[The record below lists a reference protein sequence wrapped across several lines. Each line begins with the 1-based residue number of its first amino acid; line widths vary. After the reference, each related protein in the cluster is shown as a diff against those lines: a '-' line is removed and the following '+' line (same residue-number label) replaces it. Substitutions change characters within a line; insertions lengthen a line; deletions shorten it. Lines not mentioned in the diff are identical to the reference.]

1 MPHLPRRHP
10 IVTGALLALTV
21 VIAAACGSDGDS
33 AARTPSRTPEPT
45 ATSVPTATADPS
57 AVVLS
62 WTRSGGIAGFCDG
75 LLLTAGHRVTLGT
88 CEDPPMSSPDGD
100 LASNA
105 SIVEFETWRETFA
118 SFEVEWDDGP
128 DVADGIAIS
137 VSFVG
142 RGSDVATEDEQREIA
157 DFAARLFT
165 ETASAGLRA
174 ASRAIEPIN

>member
-1 MPHLPRRHP
+1 MPYPPRRHARA
-10 IVTGALLALTV
+10 IGALLLLAIALAV
-21 VIAAACGSDGDS
+21 ACGDDGNS
-33 AARTPSRTPEPT
+33 PAPTPSRTPEPT
-45 ATSVPTATADPS
+45 ATPSATADPTS
-57 AVVLS
+57 VVLS
-62 WTRSGGIAGFCDG
+62 WTRSGGIAGFCDS

-105 SIVEFETWRETFA
+105 SIVEFETWRSTFA

-137 VSFVG
+137 VSFIG
-142 RGSDVATEDEQREIA
+142 RGADVATEDEQREIA

-174 ASRAIEPIN
+174 ASLAIEPAD

>member
-1 MPHLPRRHP
+1 MPHRPRRRP
-10 IVTGALLALTV
+10 FAVGALLLVALL
-21 VIAAACGSDGDS
+21 AACGNEGD
-33 AARTPSRTPEPT
+33 TPSPTSSRTPEPT
-45 ATSVPTATADPS
+45 RTPVATTTVDPT

-62 WTRSGGIAGFCDG
+62 WTRAGGIAGFCDG

-128 DVADGIAIS
+128 DVADGMAIGL
-137 VSFVG
+137 SFVG
-142 RGSDVATEDEQREIA
+142 RGSDIATEDEQREIA

-174 ASRAIEPIN
+174 AAPAIAPSS